1 MLQSVLNSGCS
12 IDKLVMVMNQDVHT
26 VATAGILITT
36 LSRARAASLVAG
48 GEFIINRYNPA
59 VSMTGYL
66 SASQAALPYLIN
78 RGRFASEYDSLRNK
92 IIPD

>member
-1 MLQSVLNSGCS
+1 MLFR
-12 IDKLVMVMNQDVHT
+12 
-26 VATAGILITT
+26 
-36 LSRARAASLVAG
+36 SRARAASLVAG

-59 VSMTGYL
+59 VSMTTTKIEKMLHIGSSQFSKISEDSTGYL